1 MLANPANG
9 SLVTEFLPRGSAT
22 AAHHRTRS
30 WSRLDGVDC
39 LRALAIFYVL
49 MNHVNMQL
57 LFGHVP
63 YTKGLPWPLVS
74 SLVWQGQNGVQIFF
88 AVSGFL
94 ITSTSIRRFGSL
106 SQIRLR
112 DFYLIRFARIAPLFL
127 VLLAVLSTLHVLGVR
142 HFVISDK
149 AGGLA
154 SALFAALTFHT
165 GWLEATRD
173 YLPGNWDIMW
183 SLGVEEVFYLAFPLA
198 CRFLARGRMLLLLLV
213 TLVVL
218 GPFARTIFTQHN
230 PVWREYSYLG
240 GMDAI
245 AMGCLTAIIVSQRS
259 ISKKLVRVL
268 VIAGLALM
276 AFCLTCEPQLVKLGL
291 QKAGLVMSILACA
304 ACLVTAAAAESE
316 WQAARVLTPLLAYGR
331 RSYEVYLTHMFVVF
345 ACFDFFVRLGKPVRL
360 VPMLFA
366 GVIVCAG
373 LLGEI
378 VARFFSEPAN
388 RWLRNSFGDGPDA
401 LGSVLQEN

>member
-1 MLANPANG
+1 MVESIAQNPG
-9 SLVTEFLPRGSAT
+9 
-22 AAHHRTRS
+22 RS

-57 LFGHVP
+57 LFGRVP
-63 YTKGLPWPLVS
+63 YTKGLPWQFVS

-94 ITSTSIRRFGSL
+94 ITSTSIRRWGSL
-106 SQIRLR
+106 AQVGLR

-127 VLLAVLSTLHVLGVR
+127 TLLAVLSVLHLLGVQ
-142 HFVISDK
+142 HFVISEK
-149 AGGLA
+149 TGGLP

-198 CRFLARGRMLLLLLV
+198 CRLLARGKGLLV
-213 TLVVL
+213 ALLTLVVL

-245 AMGCLTAIIVSQRS
+245 AMGCLTAIVLSRRNV
-259 ISKKLVRVL
+259 SKKLVRF
-268 VIAGLALM
+268 LALFGLVLM
-276 AFCLTCEPQLVKLGL
+276 TFCLTCQPQLVKLGL
-291 QKAGLVMSILACA
+291 QRTGLVMSVLAVA
-304 ACLVTAAAAESE
+304 ACMVIAAAAETK
-316 WQAARVLTPLLAYGR
+316 WQAARIFTPLLAYGR
-331 RSYEVYLTHMFVVF
+331 RSYEVYLTHMFVVL
-345 ACFDFFVRLGKPVRL
+345 ACFGFYERMGKPVRL
-360 VPMLFA
+360 APLLFILVIGLA
-366 GVIVCAG
+366 GV
-373 LLGEI
+373 LGEV

-388 RWLRNSFGDGPDA
+388 RWLRDRFGDGPNT
-401 LGSVLQEN
+401 LGSVVQDS

>member
-1 MLANPANG
+1 MAENVAQ
-9 SLVTEFLPRGSAT
+9 SAG
-22 AAHHRTRS
+22 RS

-63 YTKGLPWPLVS
+63 YAKGLPWQLVS

-88 AVSGFL
+88 TVSGFL
-94 ITSTSIRRFGSL
+94 ITSTSIRRWGSL
-106 SQIRLR
+106 SKISVR

-127 VLLAVLSTLHVLGVR
+127 TLLAVLSALHLLRVR
-142 HFVISDK
+142 HFVVPAK
-149 AGGLA
+149 VGGLS

-198 CRFLARGRMLLLLLV
+198 CRFLARSKGLLLLLMM
-213 TLVVL
+213 LVML
-218 GPFARTIFTQHN
+218 GPFARTIFTEHN

-245 AMGCLTAIIVSQRS
+245 ALGCLTAIGLSQRS
-259 ISKKLVRVL
+259 LSKKIIRLL
-268 VIAGLALM
+268 AASGLLLM
-276 AFCLTCEPQLVKLGL
+276 AFCLTCEPQLERLGL
-291 QKAGLVMSILACA
+291 QKTGLTMSVLAVS
-304 ACLVTAAAAESE
+304 ACMVIAAAAETR
-316 WQAARVLTPLLAYGR
+316 WQAPRVVQPLLAYGR
-331 RSYEVYLTHMFVVF
+331 RSYEIYLTHMFIVL
-345 ACFDFFVRLGKPVRL
+345 ACFDFFAGMGKPVRL
-360 VPMLFA
+360 APLLFVC
-366 GVIVCAG
+366 VIGMAG
-373 LLGEI
+373 LLGEV
-378 VARFFSEPAN
+378 VARFFSEPLN
-388 RWLRNSFGDGPDA
+388 RWLRNRFDDGPGT
-401 LGSVLQEN
+401 LGSVMQPD

>member
-1 MLANPANG
+1 
-9 SLVTEFLPRGSAT
+9 VTESAQ
-22 AAHHRTRS
+22 RIDQDPTRS
-30 WSRLDGVDC
+30 WNRLDGVDC

-63 YTKGLPWPLVS
+63 YTKGLPPRLVNA
-74 SLVWQGQNGVQIFF
+74 LVWQGQNGVQIFF

-94 ITSTSIRRFGSL
+94 ITSTSIRRWGSVA
-106 SQIRLR
+106 QIRMR

-127 VLLAVLSTLHVLGVR
+127 TLLMVLSALHLLGVK
-142 HFVISDK
+142 HFVISEK
-149 AGGLA
+149 AGGLG

-173 YLPGNWDIMW
+173 YLPGSWDIMW

-198 CRFLARGRMLLLLLV
+198 CRFLSRGKFLLLLAALV
-213 TLVVL
+213 IL

-245 AMGCLTAIIVSQRS
+245 AMGCVTATLLSRWRPSRS
-259 ISKKLVRVL
+259 AVAL
-268 VIAGLALM
+268 LAIGGVAIM
-276 AFCLTCEPQLVKLGL
+276 IFCLTGELQMAVPGVHKTGL
-291 QKAGLVMSILACA
+291 AMSILAAA
-304 ACLVTAAAAESE
+304 ACMLIVAAAETR
-316 WQAARVLTPLLAYGR
+316 WQAARMFAPLLAYGR

-345 ACFDFFVRLGKPVRL
+345 AAFDVFVKFGKPVRL
-360 VPMLFA
+360 VPLLFVCVIGVA
-366 GVIVCAG
+366 GV
-373 LLGEI
+373 LGEI
-378 VARFFSEPAN
+378 VGRLFSEPAN
-388 RWLRNSFGDGPDA
+388 RWLRNRFRDGPA
-401 LGSVLQEN
+401 KLGSVVQQS

>member
-1 MLANPANG
+1 M
-9 SLVTEFLPRGSAT
+9 
-22 AAHHRTRS
+22 
-30 WSRLDGVDC
+30 DC

-63 YTKGLPWPLVS
+63 YTKGLPWQLVS

-94 ITSTSIRRFGSL
+94 ITSTSIRRWGSL
-106 SQIRLR
+106 SEIKVR

-127 VLLAVLSTLHVLGVR
+127 TLLAVLSVLHLLGVQ
-142 HFVISDK
+142 HFVISEK
-149 AGGLA
+149 TGGLP

-173 YLPGNWDIMW
+173 YLPGSWDIMW

-198 CRFLARGRMLLLLLV
+198 CRFLARGKGLLLV
-213 TLVVL
+213 LMTLVVL

-245 AMGCLTAIIVSQRS
+245 AMGCLTAIILSHWKIPQ
-259 ISKKLVRVL
+259 KLL
-268 VIAGLALM
+268 PILATTGLAFM
-276 AFCLTCEPQLVKLGL
+276 VFCLTCEPQLVKLGL
-291 QKAGLVMSILACA
+291 QKTGLVMSILAVA
-304 ACLVTAAAAESE
+304 ACMVIAAAAETR
-316 WQAARVLTPLLAYGR
+316 WRAARIFTPLLAYGR
-331 RSYEVYLTHMFVVF
+331 RSYEVYLTHMFVVL
-345 ACFDFFVRLGKPVRL
+345 ACFDLFVKLGKPVRL
-360 VPMLFA
+360 TPMLFIC
-366 GVIVCAG
+366 VILLAG
-373 LLGEI
+373 LLGDI
-378 VARFFSEPAN
+378 VARSFSEPAN
-388 RWLRNSFGDGPDA
+388 RWLRNRFGDGPEK
-401 LGSVLQEN
+401 LGSVMQAD